1 MLHIDCIHT
10 TFFFY
15 LSPIPVEAN
24 RIRRLDLWFTRIVPR
39 LYITK
44 EEWKS
49 YLTNGRASARTPH
62 PNDFLFARLW
72 DALKQTQ
79 GAKFRDYFKQ
89 LEEHEAATTADGLH
103 DSDFHGLLDEEDGDR
118 SDMLQDLLPQGDI
131 FDSTDFIMFYAQD
144 FDSPDFLF
152 DMLAERVGEGEGEG
166 GEEGEDPFVTRE
178 CLEKCGGSSDTCDLS
193 QRGLPARM
201 GRAEFTAAAA
211 ADPELR
217 GCFGLVEVVRT
228 YLADADV
235 MFVSGRPMSGLLM
248 KKTSTLEWVPRL
260 ATVENGFL
268 WYTKSGAG
276 DAAKVVPLEGAIVQ
290 RTSADAENGD
300 VEEADVE
307 EEEMSDADEK
317 EEEEEKETPEAGS
330 RPFEHGFTFT
340 VTVGTWTHEFMARSD
355 LEREAWMHA
364 FIEATRLPEDNRYG
378 SFSPERRNVHA
389 KWFVDGRDY
398 FAAVARA
405 LRAARRDIFI
415 AGWIISHALYLVRDG
430 TPPSVSDRLDIIL
443 NKKAS
448 EGVKVFVLA
457 WNETK
462 IAMDLG
468 SDEMEQAFTS
478 IHKNIQVIK
487 HPAAFP
493 LYCMKQTNKHSPI
506 KPFLIHAY
514 I

>member
-1 MLHIDCIHT
+1 
-10 TFFFY
+10 
-15 LSPIPVEAN
+15 
-24 RIRRLDLWFTRIVPR
+24 
-39 LYITK
+39 
-44 EEWKS
+44 
-49 YLTNGRASARTPH
+49 
-62 PNDFLFARLW
+62 
-72 DALKQTQ
+72 
-79 GAKFRDYFKQ
+79 
-89 LEEHEAATTADGLH
+89 
-103 DSDFHGLLDEEDGDR
+103 
-118 SDMLQDLLPQGDI
+118 MLQDLLPQGDI
-131 FDSTDFIMFYAQD
+131 FDSTDFIMFYSQN
-144 FDSPDFLF
+144 FDSLDFLF
-152 DMLAERVGEGEGEG
+152 DMLAEKFGEGEGNDEG
-166 GEEGEDPFVTRE
+166 LFVTRE
-178 CLEKCGGSSDTCDLS
+178 CLERCMGS
-193 QRGLPARM
+193 QPQKELPARM
-201 GRAEFTAAAA
+201 GRAEFAAAAA

-217 GCFGLVEVVRT
+217 GCFGLVEVVRA
-228 YLADADV
+228 YLADVDV

-276 DAAKVVPLEGAIVQ
+276 DAAKVVPLEGTIVQ

-300 VEEADVE
+300 D
-307 EEEMSDADEK
+307 DD
-317 EEEEEKETPEAGS
+317 EEEEEEEEGMKEGEDEEDNEVSEAGNG
-330 RPFEHGFTFT
+330 PFEHGFTFT
-340 VTVGTWTHEFMARSD
+340 VTVGAWTHEFMARSD

-378 SFSPERRNVHA
+378 SFSPERRKVRA
-389 KWFVDGRDY
+389 KWFVDGHDY

-430 TPPSVSDRLDIIL
+430 TRPSVNDRLDVIL
-443 NKKAS
+443 NRKAS

-478 IHKNIQVIK
+478 IHKNIHVIK

-493 LYCMKQTNKHSPI
+493 LYCTDQT
-506 KPFLIHAY
+506 F
-514 I
+514 